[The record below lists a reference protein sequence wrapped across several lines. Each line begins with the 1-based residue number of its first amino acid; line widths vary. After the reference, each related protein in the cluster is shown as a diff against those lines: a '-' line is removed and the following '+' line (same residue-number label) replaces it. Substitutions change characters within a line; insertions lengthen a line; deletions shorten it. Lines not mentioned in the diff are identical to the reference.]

1 MTPDDIEL
9 LAYVDGKLPA
19 PERAAL
25 ERLLAASPDAALRVK
40 RLETS
45 KLPYADAFAH
55 QRLPPVPP
63 SLARMIDGI
72 AQAARLD
79 TPGPAHSGRGA
90 GANDDSNIGAR
101 GWHATARVRAAA
113 AGWLAAAFFAGAL
126 ACGFALRFGYDDARL
141 VPHQEGAQASAQASA
156 HASAHASTDP
166 AAAPWVEAAAHYQQ
180 LYSRETLAN
189 VDADAALSQTTLDKI
204 RQEDR
209 LDIHIP
215 DLRAYGLTFKRVQR
229 LQFHGRPLVQIVYL
243 PAQGNPVA
251 LCLMHEA
258 QADAMPADRTVASMA
273 VVTWRRA
280 HIGYALIGASGD
292 AALNRLARSLAQG
305 DAASLFG
312 AVAPPLALADGM
324 RTLVASSG

>member
-40 RLETS
+40 RLEAS
-45 KLPYADAFAH
+45 SLPYAEAFAY

-90 GANDDSNIGAR
+90 GANDDRNIGAPV
-101 GWHATARVRAAA
+101 WHATARVRRTAA

-141 VPHQEGAQASAQASA
+141 VPHQEGAQASAQVSA
-156 HASAHASTDP
+156 DP

-189 VDADAALSQTTLDKI
+189 VEADAALSQTTLDKI
-204 RQEDR
+204 RQDDR
-209 LDIHIP
+209 LAIGIP

-312 AVAPPLALADGM
+312 AAEGL
-324 RTLVASSG
+324 RTLVASSS